1 MLPRSNALLMV
12 LLCACGGAQTTAST
26 TPLEPNES
34 ETAEA
39 AEAAPIPP
47 LRNAQGP
54 GWTLRDGVFTSAVSG
69 IRVHDDESWRFS
81 RDPALT
87 PRAVDFALRHTS
99 GVTFSAHG
107 FDTYE
112 EVSNDIL
119 GAFHPALDEA
129 LGPGG
134 GEIVIGTEEDA
145 IRLLQHERNGSGVYA
160 GIHVVGTRM
169 LYFQITY
176 PASALPEL
184 DAIIASLPPVEVL
197 RGEVLDAVVEE
208 ARQVTTSRVSLQ
220 ASLRDNEFHDFES
233 GIRLSLYPGVWQA
246 ALGQGAL
253 VTATERLDNVTIT
266 LGHTRAADVSAEV
279 AHDALRAQVFGETEV
294 PPAQSAV
301 FGSEGALVSEAL
313 IEGVTPELRRAI
325 SVIRNDEVIWWQV
338 AAPRAA
344 FEAARERILA
354 LESSLRFEEA
364 RETSSVEANRITD
377 RRFGV
382 ELPVPEGYTP
392 TPIAAPTHS
401 AYLLQNGSNELALFL
416 LPRSEAAL
424 AHLTRLRE
432 RTRADLGE
440 PSQETESEL
449 RWADGQ
455 HFVVREINGCFVVAI
470 QLFAGDAAEAVVTGA
485 RAVSS
490 AP

>member
-1 MLPRSNALLMV
+1 MLARLNALLV
-12 LLCACGGAQTTAST
+12 VSLCACGGAQTTATT
-26 TPLEPNES
+26 TPEEEPAES
-34 ETAEA
+34 ETAET
-39 AEAAPIPP
+39 APVPP

-54 GWTLRDGVFTSAVSG
+54 GWSLRDGVFTSAVSG
-69 IRVHDDESWRFS
+69 FRVRDDASWRFS

-112 EVSNDIL
+112 EVSSEIL
-119 GAFHPALDEA
+119 SAFHPALDEA

-134 GEIVIGTEEDA
+134 GEVVLDAGEDA

-169 LYFQITY
+169 LYFQVTY
-176 PASALPEL
+176 PASALPDL
-184 DAIIASLPPVEVL
+184 DAIIASLPPVEIL
-197 RGEVLDAVVEE
+197 RGAALAAVVDE
-208 ARQVTTSRVSLQ
+208 ARQITTPRVSLH
-220 ASLRDNEFHDFES
+220 ASLRENEFHDFES
-233 GIRLSLYPGVWQA
+233 GIHLSLYPGVWQA
-246 ALGQGAL
+246 ALSQGAL
-253 VTATERLDNVTIT
+253 ITATERLDNVTIT
-266 LGHTRAADVSAEV
+266 LGHTRAADVSGAV

-294 PPAQSAV
+294 PPAQSVV

-344 FEAARERILA
+344 FEAARERVLG
-354 LESSLRFEEA
+354 LESSLRFDDA
-364 RETSSVEANRITD
+364 GETTSVEASKITD

-382 ELPVPEGYTP
+382 ELPVPAGYTP

-401 AYLLQNGSNELALFL
+401 AYLLQNGNNELALFL
-416 LPRSEAAL
+416 LPQSETAV
-424 AHLTRLRE
+424 AHLSRLRE

-440 PSQETESEL
+440 PSSETETEL
-449 RWADGQ
+449 HWADGQ
-455 HFVVREINGCFVVAI
+455 RFLVRRLNGCFVVAI
-470 QLFAGDAAEAVVTGA
+470 QLFPGDAAETVVAGA

>member
-1 MLPRSNALLMV
+1 MLARSNTLLV
-12 LLCACGGAQTTAST
+12 LLLCACGGAQTAT
-26 TPLEPNES
+26 TLPAPEADS
-34 ETAEA
+34 AETETV
-39 AEAAPIPP
+39 EVAPPPPP

-54 GWTLRDGVFTSAVSG
+54 GWTLRDGVFESAVSG
-69 IRVHDDESWRFS
+69 IRVRDSESWHFS

-112 EVSNDIL
+112 EVSREIL

-134 GEIVIGTEEDA
+134 GQVVLDAGEDA
-145 IRLLQHERNGSGVYA
+145 IRLLQHERAGSGVYA

-176 PASALPEL
+176 PASALPDL
-184 DAIIASLPPVEVL
+184 NDIIASLPAVEVL
-197 RGEVLDAVVEE
+197 RGEELAEVIDE
-208 ARQVTTSRVSLQ
+208 ARQVTTPRVSLQ
-220 ASLRDNEFHDFES
+220 ASLRDNQFQDFES
-233 GIRLSLYPGVWQA
+233 GIRLSLYPGVWQT

-253 VTATERLDNVTIT
+253 ITATERLDNVTFT
-266 LGHTRAADVSAEV
+266 LGHTRAADVSAAV
-279 AHDALRAQVFGETEV
+279 AHEALRAQVFGETEV
-294 PPAQSAV
+294 APAQSV
-301 FGSEGALVSEAL
+301 SFGSEGALVSEAV

-325 SVIRNDEVIWWQV
+325 SIIRNDEVIWWQV

-344 FEAARERILA
+344 FEAARERIVA
-354 LESSLRFEEA
+354 LEASLRFDDA
-364 RETSSVEANRITD
+364 SDTTSVEATKITD

-382 ELPVPEGYTP
+382 ELPVPAGYTP

-401 AYLLQNGSNELALFL
+401 AYLLQEGSNELALFL
-416 LPRSEAAL
+416 LPRTADAA
-424 AHLTRLRE
+424 AHLARLRE

-440 PSQETESEL
+440 PESESDSEL
-449 RWADGQ
+449 RWVNGER
-455 HFVVREINGCFVVAI
+455 FLVREMNGCFLVAV
-470 QLFAGDAAEAVVTGA
+470 QLFPGDSAEAVVTGA
-485 RAVSS
+485 RALSS